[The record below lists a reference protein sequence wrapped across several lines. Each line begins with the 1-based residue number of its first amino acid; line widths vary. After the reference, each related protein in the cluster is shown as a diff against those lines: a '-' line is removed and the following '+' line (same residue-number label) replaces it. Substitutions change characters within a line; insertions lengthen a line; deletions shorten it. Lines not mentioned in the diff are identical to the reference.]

1 MISVNVKG
9 IYLPKDEYDAGRGID
24 GRILENQMLNHIST
38 CIKLTQHAGSPPKV
52 RFLTIVLTK

>member
-24 GRILENQMLNHIST
+24 GRILEKNRIGLAVFLKQERRGQST
-38 CIKLTQHAGSPPKV
+38 KFKRMT
-52 RFLTIVLTK
+52 